1 MHKKVHNEHKKKIFN
16 RGVRRSSTLLL
27 SLPGCGKSF
36 PHTFFLTNNEPLKKG
51 GKSRALVGS
60 GCSEKNGTMARGSTQ
75 MARVRYLPWP
85 PYRVSVGEVGTHTLT
100 NLVIENYLSS
110 FFSSLFQVPLHTV
123 YSVLCFRVL

>member
-16 RGVRRSSTLLL
+16 RGVPRSSTLLL

-60 GCSEKNGTMARGSTQ
+60 GCSEKMRLWHVGQPRWHELDTCRG
-75 MARVRYLPWP
+75 LLIGFP
-85 PYRVSVGEVGTHTLT
+85 
-100 NLVIENYLSS
+100 
-110 FFSSLFQVPLHTV
+110 
-123 YSVLCFRVL
+123 